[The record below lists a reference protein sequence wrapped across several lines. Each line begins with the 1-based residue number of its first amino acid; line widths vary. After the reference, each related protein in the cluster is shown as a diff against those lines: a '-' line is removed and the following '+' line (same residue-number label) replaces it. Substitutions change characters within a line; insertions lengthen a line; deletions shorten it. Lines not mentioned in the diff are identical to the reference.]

1 MTRSDA
7 GPHAPEGD
15 FRTFVWV
22 WASQSVS
29 VIGTALTF
37 FAVNIWLAQTLYP
50 LREQKTALAFALSAT
65 SLAFAVPTVLAAPIA
80 GAWADRHDRKRTMMT
95 MNFVNGAL
103 SLALVALIA
112 THRLTL
118 IPLLA
123 FMALYCVCGAFHAA
137 AFETSY
143 AMLVPGA
150 LLARATGM
158 MQSTMAL
165 AGVIAPSLAA
175 GLIALPALTSAGR
188 FPDPTGGLLGR
199 LGEGAAVAVAV
210 DSLSFLLA
218 AAALVFLAIPSP
230 PRAPSGNGE
239 PRAGLL
245 ADVRSGWVYIVRRRP
260 LLWLL
265 ASFAAVNFVLGP
277 ITVMQPLLIK
287 FNLAADWKAR
297 GFRFESAL
305 ALLATVHGLGGICG
319 AVAVSVSGGLR
330 KRRVRA
336 VLLPLCLA
344 GILIALFGGSG
355 SLVCSAALLFLL
367 GSIWPIVSAHSQAIW
382 MAQTPREIQ
391 GRVFSVRR
399 MIAQFTFPC
408 GAALAGWMGG
418 HFDPGLSIAAL
429 GVILA
434 LFGLSQ
440 MFNPQLMRVEDKDW
454 LDRNADAAQSTR

>member
-1 MTRSDA
+1 MSPLERD
-7 GPHAPEGD
+7 GD
-15 FRTFVWV
+15 FRTFVWL

-50 LREQKTALAFALSAT
+50 RPDQRAALAFALSAT
-65 SLAFAVPTVLAAPIA
+65 SLAFAIPTVLAAPIA

-95 MNFVNGAL
+95 MNLASGAL
-103 SLALVALIA
+103 SVALVMLIA
-112 THRLTL
+112 THRLGL
-118 IPLLA
+118 APLLV

-137 AFETSY
+137 SFETSY

-165 AGVIAPSLAA
+165 AAVIAPSVAA
-175 GLIALPALTSAGR
+175 GLMAVPAWTRAGR
-188 FPDPTGGLLGR
+188 LPNLTGEWIGR

-210 DSLSFLLA
+210 DALSFLLA
-218 AAALVFLAIPSP
+218 AAALVFLLIPSP
-230 PRAPSGNGE
+230 PRGLPE
-239 PRAGLL
+239 PGATRAGLL
-245 ADVRSGWVYIVRRRP
+245 DDVRSGWVYIARRPP

-319 AVAVSVSGGLR
+319 AVAVSLSGGLR
-330 KRRVRA
+330 TRRIRA
-336 VLLPLCLA
+336 VLLPLCFA
-344 GILIALFGGSG
+344 GLLIALFGGSD
-355 SLVCSAALLFLL
+355 SLVRSAALLFLL
-367 GSIWPIVSAHSQAIW
+367 GAIWPIVSAHSQAIW

-399 MIAQFTFPC
+399 LIAQFTFPL
-408 GAALAGWMGG
+408 GATLAGWMGG
-418 HFDPGLSIAAL
+418 RFDPGASIAVL

-434 LFGLSQ
+434 GFGLSQ
-440 MFNPQLMRVEDKDW
+440 LFNRQLMRVEDKAW
-454 LDRNADAAQSTR
+454 LDRNASPTESPG